1 MGRYLVRRALF
12 GIFSLFA
19 ATILVF
25 GISRLTGDPLNLYVQ
40 EGGGYGLTP
49 EQRKNITE
57 YLGLDKPL
65 LVQYFLWIGKAVR
78 GDLGETLLDREDV
91 LPIMTQKM
99 GATAQ
104 LALAA
109 WLFAILTGVP
119 LGILSAARRG
129 SLIDY
134 VARGT
139 ALLGQALPQFWIG
152 IMAVYLFAVKLGWL
166 PATGRGFSDQSFWE
180 EVKHFILPTVTL
192 GWLGS
197 ATYVRLTRSAML
209 EVMDSEFI
217 KLARAKG
224 VSQFAVIWKHAFRN
238 SLIAPITYS
247 SLFLAGFIT
256 GATVIEL
263 VFAWP
268 GLGRLALTATV
279 NNDFALLTGIVLFFA
294 AAYVVFNFIA
304 DILYALV
311 DPRIRYG

>member
-1 MGRYLVRRALF
+1 MGKYLLRRASF
-12 GIFSLFA
+12 GLFSLFA

-25 GISRLTGDPLNLYVQ
+25 GISRLAGDPLNLYVQ

-49 EQRKNITE
+49 EQKQDITK

-65 LVQYFLWIGKAVR
+65 VLQYFMWMGSALR
-78 GDLGETLLDREDV
+78 GNLGTTLLDRAAV
-91 LPIMTQKM
+91 LPLITEKI

-104 LALAA
+104 LAFAA
-109 WLFAILTGVP
+109 WFFAAITGIP
-119 LGILSAARRG
+119 LGILSAAHRG

-134 VARGT
+134 VARGM
-139 ALLGQALPQFWIG
+139 ALFGQALPQFWIG
-152 IMAVYLFAVKLGWL
+152 IMAVFLFAVKLGWL
-166 PATGRGFSDQSFWE
+166 PATGRGFPDQSLWDE
-180 EVKHFILPTVTL
+180 IKHFILPAITL

-224 VSQFAVIWKHAFRN
+224 VSRFSVIWKHAFRN

-256 GATVIEL
+256 GATVVEL

-279 NNDFALLTGIVLFFA
+279 NNDFALVTGIVLFFA
-294 AAYVVFNFIA
+294 AAYVFFNFLA
-304 DILYALV
+304 DVLYAYA
-311 DPRIRYG
+311 DPRIRYT